1 MRVSTSNR
9 TAAVLRLSNR
19 FLILALVSLA
29 GWFVL
34 SPAPASAAAR
44 LTIESGGVSRSAVVV
59 LRDRLKLRRRPLVIV
74 LHRGGGMG
82 AHIRRRLGLEEVAE
96 SNKPIFVYPDA
107 INGVWPAAPGADADR
122 DVKFLHDLAEHFIS
136 QGAVDPRRIF
146 VVGVSSGGAFAY
158 RAVCAGIG
166 RPVAGLATL
175 ISAMPADLANCAP
188 GPVAYVAVSNVSD
201 PRIPYAGGKATL
213 TEASFDALPAESAF
227 ALFAKNNSCG
237 ARREDKA
244 FPEHEPR
251 GAAKFVRGSILS
263 YAGCKASVELIRLE
277 SAGHRIPGRKPDRD
291 RLEPVA
297 EEEDFDASRA
307 IWDFLK
313 RNGA

>member
-1 MRVSTSNR
+1 LKVSASPPSDASVRRRV
-9 TAAVLRLSNR
+9 R
-19 FLILALVSLA
+19 FLVLALTALA
-29 GWFVL
+29 ALLFFPP
-34 SPAPASAAAR
+34 SPASAAAR
-44 LTIESGGVSRSAVVV
+44 LSIESGGVSRSAVVV

-74 LHRGGGMG
+74 LHRGGGLG
-82 AHIRRRLGLEEVAE
+82 AHIRRRLGLEDIAQ
-96 SNKPIFVYPDA
+96 SSKPIFVYPDA
-107 INGVWPAAPGADADR
+107 INGVWPALPGADADR
-122 DVKFLHDLAEHFIS
+122 DVKFLHDLVEHFIR

-146 VVGVSSGGAFAY
+146 VVGVSSGGVFAY

-201 PRIPYAGGKATL
+201 PRIPFAGGKATL

-227 ALFAKNNSCG
+227 ALFAKNNGCG
-237 ARREDKA
+237 ARREDKP

-251 GAAKFVRGSILS
+251 GAAKVARGSILTFT
-263 YAGCKASVELIRLE
+263 GCKAPVELVRVDRG
-277 SAGHRIPGRKPDRD
+277 GHRIPGRRTD

-297 EEEDFDASRA
+297 EEEDFDAARA
-307 IWDFLK
+307 IWEFLK
-313 RNGA
+313 GNGA